1 MIVVT
6 SRIRVAEGDPE
17 ALAAQYRARLHRA
30 EETPGCLGVEVLRNL
45 ERPAEFVVVSRWSAR
60 EAYDAYRR
68 GPAFREAHR
77 RMPSGMRIDRQERA
91 TDAWEPIS

>member
-6 SRIRVAEGDPE
+6 SRIRVVEGDPE

-30 EETPGCLGVEVLRNL
+30 EETRGCLGVEVLRNL
-45 ERPAEFVVVSRWSAR
+45 DRPEEFVVVSRWNGR

-77 RMPSGMRIDRQERA
+77 CIPAGMRIDREERA
-91 TDAWEPIS
+91 TDAWERIS